1 MPTATPFPVTASASA
16 FLRPP
21 ETGGAPNE
29 GRLPGISQPIPL
41 RLAATGRYLP
51 SRIVY
56 AEEID
61 TLTGMSA
68 GWTRKH
74 TGVIERRWVTLET
87 AAQMGAAALNDAAN
101 RSPWKQAK
109 PDLLISASGTP
120 QQPIPCTAA
129 LIAAEMG
136 WQGTPCFDI
145 NATCLSFIAA
155 LQVAGGLLAA
165 GTHQR
170 IAIVSAEIASKGLN
184 WKQPEAAGLMGD
196 GAAAVLVERDDA
208 SGSVLLRT
216 LMETWPEGANLT
228 EIRGGGT
235 KLPATSYGDST
246 KEDFLFHMDG
256 PAVFRLAAEKM
267 EPFVKRLVGA
277 SSSRWDTV
285 DWVVPHQASLPA
297 VRHLRKRL
305 GIPVAKVVEIVQR
318 QGNQIA
324 ASMPLALHEAVST
337 GRIQRDQSV
346 LFLGTSAGFSLGG
359 ALMRY

>member
-1 MPTATPFPVTASASA
+1 MPTATPFPVTPPV
-16 FLRPP
+16 FQRPL
-21 ETGGAPNE
+21 ETGGAPHE
-29 GRLPGISQPIPL
+29 RELRGISQPIPL
-41 RLAATGRYLP
+41 RIAGTGRCLP
-51 SRIVY
+51 PRVVL

-61 TLTGMSA
+61 ALTGMPT

-74 TGVIERRWVTLET
+74 TGVIERRWVTDET
-87 AAQMGAAALNDAAN
+87 AAQMGAAALSEALS
-101 RSPWKQAK
+101 RSAWGATAR
-109 PDLLISASGTP
+109 PDLLLSASGTP

-136 WQGTPCFDI
+136 WKGTPCFDV

-165 GTHQR
+165 GTHQS

-216 LMETWPEGANLT
+216 LMETWPEGAGLT

-235 KLPATSYGDST
+235 KLPATSYCEAAKG
-246 KEDFLFHMDG
+246 DFLFHMDG
-256 PAVFRLAAEKM
+256 PSVFRLAAEKM

-277 SSSRWDTV
+277 SSSRWNAV

-305 GIPVAKVVEIVQR
+305 GIPVAKVVETVQR
-318 QGNQIA
+318 QGNVIA
-324 ASMPLALHEAVST
+324 ASMPLALHEAVSG
-337 GRIQRDQSV
+337 GRIQRDQTV
-346 LFLGTSAGFSLGG
+346 LLLGTSAGFSLGG
-359 ALMRY
+359 ALLKY